1 MSNGNINIEDKMN
14 QMTGKKKFRFILGG
28 ICFVAAATFVM
39 IHLGFVKE
47 EYGSTPKPMKFLSR
61 QDLWLLNSGLGL
73 LGGIILDYR
82 HFIIAGLSGLIANL
96 AITGAAILYL
106 SWRTNILTAEII
118 FPLLTGLIGIVVYNK
133 LIAIQKM
140 RSDNQMTVS

>member
-1 MSNGNINIEDKMN
+1 MSKGNINIEDKMN

-47 EYGSTPKPMKFLSR
+47 EFGSRPKPMKVLSR
-61 QDLWLLNSGLGL
+61 QDLWLLNAGLGL
-73 LGGIILDYR
+73 VGGIILDYR

-106 SWRTNILTAEII
+106 SWRTNILTAEIVL
-118 FPLLTGLIGIVVYNK
+118 PLLAGLIGVVIYNK
-133 LIAIQKM
+133 VIAIQKI
-140 RSDNQMTVS
+140 RFDNQTTVS

>member
-1 MSNGNINIEDKMN
+1 MSKGNINIEDKMN

-47 EYGSTPKPMKFLSR
+47 EYGGSTPKPMKIMSL
-61 QDLWLLNSGLGL
+61 QDLWLLNAGLGI
-73 LGGIILDYR
+73 LGGMILDYR
-82 HFIIAGLSGLIANL
+82 HFLIAGLAGLIANL

-106 SWRTNILTAEII
+106 SWRTNILTVEII
-118 FPLLTGLIGIVVYNK
+118 LPLLAGLIGIFIYNK
-133 LIAIQKM
+133 LIIIRKK
-140 RSDNQMTVS
+140 